1 MVTGREF
8 RESLRQK
15 GRKKRVVPGFTVQ
28 SLQSG
33 VVVQGPPRVSAVRP
47 RQTPKESIFRKAYLR
62 GDLPISLAFD
72 TYGTKL
78 TWKVEVEKLDY
89 HHYLPIFFDGL
100 SETEYP
106 YKFFA
111 QQGIK
116 DMMQHGGPKIV
127 PVIPQLII
135 PIKNALN
142 TRKHDVVCTTL
153 KVMQQLVMSAD
164 MVGEALVP
172 YYRQILPVFNLFK
185 NKNVNCGDDIDY
197 TQMKHENLGDLIQET
212 LEILERHGGDD
223 AYINIKYMVP
233 TYESCVMN

>member
-185 NKNVNCGDDIDY
+185 NKNGEDN
-197 TQMKHENLGDLIQET
+197 MNKLIQDTCGLSSQEAASN
-212 LEILERHGGDD
+212 L
-223 AYINIKYMVP
+223 P
-233 TYESCVMN
+233 TNTS